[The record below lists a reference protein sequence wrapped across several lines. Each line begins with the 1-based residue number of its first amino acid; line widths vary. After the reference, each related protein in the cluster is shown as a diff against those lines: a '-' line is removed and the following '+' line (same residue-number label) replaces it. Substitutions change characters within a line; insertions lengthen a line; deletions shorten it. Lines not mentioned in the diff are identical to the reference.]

1 MKFAGF
7 IVRISEKHGKMTR
20 KPYKP
25 WHLYSL
31 KLQQPNGQEYEQ
43 WVSLGFRD
51 EPTIQDLPI
60 SEGDFVELEA
70 NEDDRG
76 NWKVVEGSAKKTKAP
91 TARPTARPTAS
102 SGASRSSG
110 STGNTEP
117 GPRYGYRTDPE
128 DAKRITWSNARDHAI
143 QVVGLLLLNK
153 ALPLSGATGKAA
165 EAKRFDEVKAA
176 IDKLTVELYNDSMS
190 LRKLDTVSDTVPDTK
205 PDAALPS
212 EKVGHAMDKTAAE
225 TDPEPEDDDDGDGS
239 EGMDGFA

>member
-7 IVRISEKHGKMTR
+7 IVRISEKHGKMNK
-20 KPYKP
+20 KPYRA

-31 KLQQPNGQEYEQ
+31 KLQKPSGEEYDQ

-51 EPTIQDLPI
+51 EPTIQELPI

-91 TARPTARPTAS
+91 PRPTAS
-102 SGASRSSG
+102 ASGPSRSSG
-110 STGNTEP
+110 STGSSEQ
-117 GPRYGYRTDPE
+117 GPKYGYRTDPE

-143 QVVGLLLLNK
+143 QVVALLLLNK

-176 IDKLTVELYNDSMS
+176 IDKITVELYNDSMS
-190 LRKLDTVSDTVPDTK
+190 LRKLETVGDTVPDTK

-212 EKVGHAMDKTAAE
+212 EKVGHDIDKTAAE
-225 TDPEPEDDDDGDGS
+225 TDPEPEDSESEEDS